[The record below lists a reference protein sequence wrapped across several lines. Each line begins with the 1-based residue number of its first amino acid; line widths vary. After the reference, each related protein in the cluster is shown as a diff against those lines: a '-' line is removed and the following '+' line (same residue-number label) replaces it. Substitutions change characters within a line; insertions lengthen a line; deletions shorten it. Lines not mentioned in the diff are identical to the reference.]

1 MPMRYFFI
9 LLTICSMTI
18 AGTAKAEAPLR
29 LVASIKPI
37 HSLLSALSEGVAKPE
52 LLIKGQASPHGFSLR
67 PSEARLIA
75 EADLLFWVG
84 PSLESFL
91 KKPVASLGAKRAI
104 ALQNLSGMKL
114 REGEHGDHG
123 HEHEIDGH
131 LWLDIANMRIFLRE
145 AAKLIGE
152 RRPAATERITAN
164 LKNLETKLN
173 NLDEELRTVIAP
185 LKGKPYIVFHDAY
198 GYFEA
203 SYGLKSVG
211 VVSVNPESKPSAKK
225 LSDLKRLI
233 GTSGAVCVFRE
244 PQFDAAFALTLIART
259 KAKIGTL
266 DPLGADLPDGPE
278 LYFQLLRKLAAGFAE
293 CL

>member
-37 HSLLSALSEGVAKPE
+37 HSILSALTEGVAQPE
-52 LLIKGQASPHGFSLR
+52 LLIKGQASPHGFSLK

-84 PSLESFL
+84 PSLEGFL
-91 KKPVASLGAKRAI
+91 KKPVASLGAKRVI

-114 REGEHGDHG
+114 RQGEHGGHG

-131 LWLDIANMRIFLRE
+131 LWLDIDNMRLFLRE

-152 RRPAATERITAN
+152 RRPAATERLTTN
-164 LKNLETKLN
+164 LRSLETKLS
-173 NLDEELRTVIAP
+173 NLDEELRTAIAP

-211 VVSVNPESKPSAKK
+211 VVSVNPERRPSAKK
-225 LSDLKRLI
+225 LSDLKRRI
-233 GTSGAVCVFRE
+233 DTSGAVCVFRE

-259 KAKIGTL
+259 KARIGTL
-266 DPLGADLPDGPE
+266 DPLGADLTDGPE
-278 LYFQLLRKLAAGFAE
+278 LYFQLMRKLAAGFTE